1 VSRGSPTI
9 RAVSTT
15 PPPPSGPG
23 GPRPDPGELG
33 IEGITDPVEIG
44 RGGFGVVYR
53 ARQPALHRTV
63 AVKLVATG
71 VLDDRARDR
80 FERELH
86 AMGTLSGHPNIVT
99 IYDSGFTSDGRPFI
113 VMDHMAGGSV
123 ADRLARGLLP
133 WQEAATV
140 GVKVAA
146 ALETAHRA
154 GVLHRDIKPENI
166 LISSY
171 GEAKLGDFGIARVQ
185 GGPETR
191 TGIVTASM
199 SHASPEILSG
209 GRPSIGSDVY
219 ALGSTLF
226 TMLAGSPA
234 FFRDT
239 DESLVPMITRIA
251 IDPVPDL
258 RSRGVPDDVCRVI
271 ERAMAKEPGDR
282 FPSAAALGRALQ
294 DAQRRAG
301 VTPTELLI
309 SNEGVESRPDPAGV
323 TTSLPPAS
331 PAWAQPS
338 GPTPPLPPLPGP
350 STSGP
355 VSAGPPP
362 APSSSG
368 PVPVSPAWAQP
379 SAPPPPATQPGAP
392 PPPPSWPPTP
402 GPSWPPAPGQPSW
415 PSAPEPPT
423 AYTPPPPSGAA
434 PPPAVPPSGYTTGP
448 PPGSPA
454 RKGRGKVVAVV
465 AAIVVV
471 VGAVVGIVLASGG
484 DDDGSG
490 QTTTRE
496 STRRTIDRSQTTD
509 EEETTTESFE
519 DTTVSLDTS
528 TSTDDTLA
536 PDAVSVFS
544 LFVGLCFDDPTGGE
558 GTVSVVYERSCTDLH
573 DGEVFGFYDFPE
585 SLGDPYPGD
594 AVVTESST
602 KECRDQ
608 FLFYTGVDLD
618 TAPYTLFWLS
628 PNAESWANGDREV
641 ACYVKDANAETG
653 AKLTAPIIQ

>member
-1 VSRGSPTI
+1 
-9 RAVSTT
+9 VSTT
-15 PPPPSGPG
+15 PPPPSSPG
-23 GPRPDPGELG
+23 GPRPDQVDLG
-33 IEGITDPVEIG
+33 IAGLTEAVEIG

-99 IYDSGFTSDGRPFI
+99 IYDSGFTSDARPFI
-113 VMDHMAGGSV
+113 VMDYMAGGSV
-123 ADRLARGLLP
+123 ADRLTRGTLA

-140 GVKVAA
+140 VVKVAA

-191 TGIVTASM
+191 TGVVTASM

-226 TMLAGSPA
+226 TMLAGGPA

-251 IDPVPDL
+251 VDPVPDL
-258 RSRGVPDDVCRVI
+258 RGRGVPDDVCRVI
-271 ERAMAKEPGDR
+271 ERSMAKEPGER

-301 VTPTELLI
+301 ITPTELLI
-309 SNEGVESRPDPAGV
+309 SNEGAESRIDPAGV
-323 TTSLPPAS
+323 TTSLPAPTWS
-331 PAWAQPS
+331 QPS
-338 GPTPPLPPLPGP
+338 GPTPPIPTPPVP
-350 STSGP
+350 ST
-355 VSAGPPP
+355 AGPPP
-362 APSSSG
+362 APSISG
-368 PVPVSPAWAQP
+368 PVPPIPTAATGGH
-379 SAPPPPATQPGAP
+379 PPAAPGAAP
-392 PPPPSWPPTP
+392 PPPPAPHGAPAA
-402 GPSWPPAPGQPSW
+402 PSWPPAPGPSSWSPAPEQPAW

-423 AYTPPPPSGAA
+423 AYTPPPPSAGA
-434 PPPAVPPSGYTTGP
+434 PPAAGPPPSAYAPGP
-448 PPGSPA
+448 PPGQPG
-454 RKGRGKVVAVV
+454 RKGRGKVVAAVAVIVV
-465 AAIVVV
+465 AI
-471 VGAVVGIVLASGG
+471 GAVAAVVLASGG
-484 DDDGSG
+484 DDDGGSG
-490 QTTTRE
+490 QPTTRE
-496 STRRTIDRSQTTD
+496 STRRTVNTDTVTTE

-519 DTTVSLDTS
+519 ETTLPVDTS
-528 TSTDDTLA
+528 ASTDDTLA
-536 PDAVSVFS
+536 PDAISVFS
-544 LFVGLCFDDPTGGE
+544 LFTGLCFDDPTGGT
-558 GTVSVVYERSCTDLH
+558 GTVSVVYERACDAAH
-573 DGEVFGFYDFPE
+573 DGEVFGFYDFPNP
-585 SLGDPYPGD
+585 LGDPYPGD
-594 AVVTESST
+594 TVIEETATN
-602 KECRDQ
+602 ECRNG
-608 FLFYTGVDLD
+608 FAAYAGVERDA
-618 TAPYTLFWLS
+618 APYSLFWLS
-628 PNAESWANGDREV
+628 PNAESWVTGDREV
-641 ACYVKDANAETG
+641 ACYVKDANHETG
-653 AKLTAPIIQ
+653 AKLMAPILP